1 MEAQTATTAKRIRVR
16 TMSDEQRDAA
26 RSWFQLAVNVGA
38 TLAMAIAAWSFNQ
51 TMALRSEVD
60 TMKASRFTAEN
71 GLEVWKEISALKQ
84 SIVVLPSKDDVRAIE
99 ERQRQTLERLIS
111 IEAAV
116 KKMGGSNG

>member
-1 MEAQTATTAKRIRVR
+1 
-16 TMSDEQRDAA
+16 MSDEQRETA

-38 TLAMAIAAWSFNQ
+38 TLAMTVAAWSFHQ
-51 TMALRSEVD
+51 TMQLRSDVD

-84 SIVVLPSKDDVRAIE
+84 NIVALPSKSDVQAIE
-99 ERQRQTLERLIS
+99 ERQRQTLERLIR

-116 KKMGGSNG
+116 IKMGGSNG